1 MVIKRADTQ
10 GVRRALLFFLLLLFA
25 AGMGFS
31 QEWVLRSLP
40 HKPDVAFYLNM
51 AYDSDRGVMVLWGG
65 AYAGSNRRST
75 NIWVYDGTTWT
86 NLGSPSPHPSER
98 YGFMFAYDSGRHCFV
113 LFGG

>member
-10 GVRRALLFFLLLLFA
+10 GVRRAFLFFLLLLFA

-51 AYDSDRGVMVLWGG
+51 AYDSDRGPRSGMVLC
-65 AYAGSNRRST
+65 SPT
-75 NIWVYDGTTWT
+75 TLDGTVSSS
-86 NLGSPSPHPSER
+86 LGE
-98 YGFMFAYDSGRHCFV
+98 
-113 LFGG
+113 